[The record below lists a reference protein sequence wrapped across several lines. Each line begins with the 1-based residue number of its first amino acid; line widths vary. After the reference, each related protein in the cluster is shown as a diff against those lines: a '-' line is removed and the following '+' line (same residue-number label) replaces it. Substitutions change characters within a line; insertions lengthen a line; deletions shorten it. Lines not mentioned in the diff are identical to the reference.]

1 MICREEW
8 MDREMST
15 IIEIMLAIRERYP
28 VYYHKDTKQFDRF
41 PYSGMENPDPN
52 AMLPIG
58 GDRNTIML
66 PTYEE
71 IDHKDIMRFYVREWV
86 EDKGMRRQLFDIL
99 RRRDYMDAYL
109 DKLHELNLYEDF
121 VDACGDVYIQIFD
134 VWAEKNDL
142 NFTVE

>member
-1 MICREEW
+1 
-8 MDREMST
+8 MST
-15 IIEIMLAIRERYP
+15 IIDIMLAIRERYP

-41 PYSGMENPDPN
+41 PYPKTEPLDPN
-52 AMLPIG
+52 AKLTFG

-71 IDHKDIMRFYVREWV
+71 IDHKDIMRFYVRECV
-86 EDKGMRRQLFDIL
+86 EDKEIRRQLFDIL

-134 VWAEKNDL
+134 EWTEENDL
-142 NFTVE
+142 DFTVG